1 MTMKDELRYVLM
13 VYGALY
19 VMITGDQW
27 MLK

>member
-1 MTMKDELRYVLM
+1 MTMKDELRYVLI